1 MRAGFAAALV
11 GLLSIVATGA
21 HAQSV
26 TAAPDQWERDIAAFE
41 AADRQSPPP
50 QGEIVFVG
58 SSTIRLWNTA
68 ASFPDLKIINR
79 GFGGSSLADT
89 VRHAERIVIPY
100 APRLV
105 VVYAGDNDISGGV
118 LAEQVAFEF
127 ERLVKLIH
135 AKLPQ
140 TRILYLA
147 IKPSVLRWIS
157 DTRMDMANDMIRS
170 ICEKDSRLAILDI
183 GDVML
188 GWDERPRSEL
198 FVSDGL
204 HLSEEGYRMWTMLL
218 RPFLLPAKPGS

>member
-1 MRAGFAAALV
+1 MRAGFVAAPLCLLV
-11 GLLSIVATGA
+11 IVATSA
-21 HAQSV
+21 HAQS
-26 TAAPDQWERDIAAFE
+26 APPAPDQWERDIAAFE
-41 AADRQSPPP
+41 AADRHSPPP

-89 VRHAERIVIPY
+89 VRHAERIIIPY

-157 DTRMDMANDMIRS
+157 ERRMDMANEMIRA
-170 ICEKDSRLAILDI
+170 ICEQDTRLAILDM

-188 GWDERPRSEL
+188 GWDERPRPEL

-204 HLSEEGYRMWTMLL
+204 HLSEEGYRMWTMLV
-218 RPFLLPAKPGS
+218 RPFLLHK

>member
-11 GLLSIVATGA
+11 SLLSIVATSA
-21 HAQSV
+21 HAQSAPAV
-26 TAAPDQWERDIAAFE
+26 PDQWERDIAAFE
-41 AADRQSPPP
+41 EADRQSPPP
-50 QGEIVFVG
+50 HGEIVFVG

-68 ASFPDLKIINR
+68 AAFPDLKIINR

-89 VRHAERIVIPY
+89 VRHAERIIIPH

-127 ERLVKLIH
+127 ERLVRLIH

-147 IKPSVLRWIS
+147 IKPSVLRWLS
-157 DTRMDMANDMIRS
+157 DSRMDMANEMIRS
-170 ICEKDSRLAILDI
+170 ICEKDNRLAILDM

-188 GWDERPRSEL
+188 GWDERPRPEL

-204 HLSEEGYRMWTMLL
+204 HLSEEGYRIWTMLV
-218 RPFLLPAKPGS
+218 RPFLLPHR

>member
-1 MRAGFAAALV
+1 MRAGFAAAVVTLFLLV
-11 GLLSIVATGA
+11 TTSA
-21 HAQSV
+21 HAQSAS
-26 TAAPDQWERDIAAFE
+26 AAPDQWEHDIAAFE
-41 AADRQSPPP
+41 TADRQSPPP

-68 ASFPDLKIINR
+68 GSFPDLKIINR

-89 VRHAERIVIPY
+89 VRHAERIIIPY

-135 AKLPQ
+135 ARLPQ

-157 DTRMDMANDMIRS
+157 DTRMDMANEMIRS
-170 ICEKDSRLAILDI
+170 ICEQDSRLAILDM

-188 GWDERPRSEL
+188 GWDERPRPEL

-204 HLSEEGYRMWTMLL
+204 HLSDEGYRIWTMLV
-218 RPFLLPAKPGS
+218 RPFLLPHK